1 MGKGEIKYATYERS
15 KNLIIVRFQKIL
27 SKVIAILQ
35 EAESDPLTQVQ
46 VWSLSSYQNELR
58 KKREDFKL
66 NFQRIIEHGSDEDV
80 TEATLADHMDEI
92 NDLYMSI
99 ISQIKSALPVQD
111 DPRTP
116 ASDSNVSF
124 QHMPTTQHVRLPQ
137 LDLKTFNG
145 DVSQWVA
152 YINLFDTTVHQNPTL
167 LCT

>member
-1 MGKGEIKYATYERS
+1 M
-15 KNLIIVRFQKIL
+15 
-27 SKVIAILQ
+27 
-35 EAESDPLTQVQ
+35 
-46 VWSLSSYQNELR
+46 
-58 KKREDFKL
+58 

-99 ISQIKSALPVQD
+99 ISQIKSVLPVQD

-137 LDLKTFNG
+137 T
-145 DVSQWVA
+145 
-152 YINLFDTTVHQNPTL
+152 
-167 LCT
+167 